1 MKTRQRKCRAFEN
14 FKVAG
19 VTDTESTCRGW
30 HFPEVSCLA
39 EGVGVL
45 GGCG

>member
-1 MKTRQRKCRAFEN
+1 MKSRQRKRIAFEN

-19 VTDTESTCRGW
+19 VTDTEPTCCGW

-39 EGVGVL
+39 EVVGVL
-45 GGCG
+45 EGGG